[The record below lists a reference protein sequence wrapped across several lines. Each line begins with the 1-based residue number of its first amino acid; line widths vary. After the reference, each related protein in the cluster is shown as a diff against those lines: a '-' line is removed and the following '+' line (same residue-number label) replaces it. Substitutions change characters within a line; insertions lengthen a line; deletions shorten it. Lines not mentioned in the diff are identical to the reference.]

1 MKVLRLAA
9 LAAAVGLFGASLAG
23 NQAPATGQT
32 PAPPAGP
39 VPPAATSVPLV
50 PLAASTLAT
59 HPDLY
64 AGTRVTV
71 TAAVDQR
78 LGDTAFTIA
87 QNRAK
92 AGGQDVLVLVP
103 LLTAPVAPGA
113 YVTVIGEAVRFDPI
127 ETAAKMKDAMPA
139 LAPEVAAGYRGR
151 AAIIA
156 TSVINGAMN
165 DLAKRPLPPM
175 SPEEEGLSKL
185 MKQIGPSFN
194 ALRQAATASN
204 AADAAQ
210 QAGVLKTAFTG
221 TAPFWKTR
229 MLTDAIQWSGDARR
243 ESEAIEAAAGK
254 GEWDAVKAGIPRLQ
268 QICASC
274 HGVHRDSL
282 DDGTY
287 RFKR

>member
-1 MKVLRLAA
+1 MKLHRLPA
-9 LAAAVGLFGASLAG
+9 LAAAVGLLGTSLAG
-23 NQAPATGQT
+23 SQGR
-32 PAPPAGP
+32 PP
-39 VPPAATSVPLV
+39 ATSVPLV
-50 PLAASTLAT
+50 PLAANTLAT

-64 AGTRVTV
+64 AGVRVTV
-71 TAAVDQR
+71 TAAVDR
-78 LGDTAFTIA
+78 RFGATAFTIA
-87 QNRAK
+87 QKRAK
-92 AGGQDVLVLVP
+92 SAGQDVLVLVP
-103 LLTAPVAPGA
+103 LLTAPVAPDA
-113 YVTVIGEAVRFDPI
+113 YVTVIGEAVRFDPV

-139 LAPEVAAGYRGR
+139 LSPEVAAGFRGR

-165 DLAKRPLPPM
+165 DLAKRPPPPM
-175 SPEEEGLSKL
+175 SAEEEALSKL
-185 MKQIGPSFN
+185 MKQIGPAFN
-194 ALRQAATASN
+194 ALREAATASN

-210 QAGVLKTAFTG
+210 QAGLLKAAFAD

-229 MLTDAIQWSGDARR
+229 MLEDAIKWSGDARH

-254 GEWDAVKAGIPRLQ
+254 ADWNAVNTGVPRLQ

-274 HGVHRDSL
+274 HGVHRDRL